1 MKNSETFR
9 VLFVCM
15 GNICRSPA
23 AEAVFLKRLEATD
36 IAGQVAVD
44 SAGTIDYHA
53 NKPSDARMQKHANRR
68 GYQLVSRAR
77 KVTAAD
83 FDEFDLIV
91 AMDRDNLADLMSR
104 CHSDAGCE
112 LRPFCDFCA
121 KYASVT
127 DVPDPY
133 YGGDDGFEHVLDL
146 LEDGVEGLLDY
157 LAQQVH

>member
-1 MKNSETFR
+1 
-9 VLFVCM
+9 M

-23 AEAVFLKRLEATD
+23 AEAVFLKRLEATE
-36 IAGQVAVD
+36 IADQVAVD
-44 SAGTIDYHA
+44 SAGTIGYHA
-53 NKPSDARMQKHANRR
+53 HNPADARMQKHADRR

-83 FDEFDLIV
+83 FEEFDLIV

-104 CHSDAGCE
+104 RHTGAGCE
-112 LRPFCDFCA
+112 LRLFCDFA
-121 KYASVT
+121 TKYASVT

-146 LEDGVEGLLDY
+146 LEDGVEGLLDHV
-157 LAQQVH
+157 AQQLH